1 MPGRPNSG
9 ARFFRGRLRAPF
21 LWDRIPARPEGFWH
35 RLPLTGVFLFLN
47 VDNLQRPV
55 GGSPGRPE
63 KEELRGIM
71 KTKGIGILCGL
82 VLLGFLTACTGQAQ
96 SQSNDDLKK
105 EIQSL
110 KEGQQAI
117 QKDLQEIKKLLAA
130 RPAAA
135 AIPEQAMN
143 AVISVDGV
151 PFKGDKNAKV
161 TLVEFSEFQCP
172 FCGRHVRETYPQLEK
187 EYIQTGKVKY
197 VFRDL
202 PLESIHKNAFKASEA
217 AHCAGEQGKFWEMH
231 DRLFANQNS
240 LEPAML
246 TGHAQAIGVVAK
258 KFQACLDSGKY
269 AAEIRKG
276 IAEATKY
283 GITGTP
289 TTVIGLTQPNDKT
302 IKVVKVIRGAQNIS
316 AFKEALDSLSSEKAP
331 IEKKAEKQ

>member
-1 MPGRPNSG
+1 MWTVSKGKSAALPGSRKRKN
-9 ARFFRGRLRAPF
+9 F
-21 LWDRIPARPEGFWH
+21 
-35 RLPLTGVFLFLN
+35 
-47 VDNLQRPV
+47 
-55 GGSPGRPE
+55 
-63 KEELRGIM
+63 EEYM
-71 KTKGIGILCGL
+71 KTKGVATLCGL

-105 EIQSL
+105 DIQNL
-110 KEGQQAI
+110 KDGQQAI

-135 AIPEQAMN
+135 AAAPEQALN
-143 AVISVDGV
+143 AVISVDGE

-172 FCGRHVRETYPQLEK
+172 FCGRHVRETFPQLDK

-197 VFRDL
+197 IFRDL

-246 TGHAQAIGVVAK
+246 AGHAQAIGVDAK

-276 IAEATKY
+276 IAEANKY

-289 TTVIGLTQPNDKT
+289 TSVIGLTQPNDPKT
-302 IKVVKVIRGAQNIS
+302 IKVLKVIRGAQNIS
-316 AFKEALDSLSSEKAP
+316 AFKEALDSLSNERAP
-331 IEKKAEKQ
+331 VEKKAEKQ